1 VRDNDPVLAL
11 TRPPVEHPRVYA
23 DGSALTRYLEGAPD
37 GEAWREWVAHHEAEL
52 VTTPLGISELRGTA
66 RPLGPAASGVAHEVA
81 ERVDVVRFSDQSVRR
96 ATQVSGVLPP
106 FVALHVGAAL
116 AHPDVTT
123 VATYDV
129 HLARVSA
136 LYGLRVISPGRPPSW
151 WRHDPTPWE

>member
-1 VRDNDPVLAL
+1 MLAQPP
-11 TRPPVEHPRVYA
+11 PPVEHPRVYA
-23 DGSALTRYLEGAPD
+23 DGSALTRYLDGAPD
-37 GEAWREWVAHHEAEL
+37 GSAWRAWVARHEGEL

-66 RPLGPAASGVAHEVA
+66 RPLGAAASGVAHHVA
-81 ERVDVVRFSDQSVRR
+81 ERVEVVRFSDQSVRR

-116 AHPDVTT
+116 AHPDVRT

-136 LYGLRVISPGRPPSW
+136 LYGLRVVSPGRPPSW
-151 WRHDPTPWE
+151 WRDDPTPWE